1 MARYEYRCPT
11 CTERFEVERSI
22 TAPAGAVLCPAG
34 HGEAQRVFSPIASV
48 GRAGAGA
55 GAAMPTA
62 PMGGGC
68 CGGACGCG

>member
-22 TAPAGAVLCPAG
+22 TAPAGSVACPAG
-34 HGEAQRVFSPIASV
+34 HGEARRVFSPVAAV
-48 GRAGAGA
+48 GRAGAGP
-55 GAAMPTA
+55 AAMPA
-62 PMGGGC
+62 GGGC

>member
-22 TAPAGAVLCPAG
+22 TAPTTAVLCPDG
-34 HGEAQRVFSPIASV
+34 HGEARRVFSPIASV

-55 GAAMPTA
+55 APAMPS
-62 PMGGGC
+62 GGGC

>member
-22 TAPAGAVLCPAG
+22 TAPAGTVMCPAG
-34 HGEAQRVFSPIASV
+34 HGEARRVFSPIASV
-48 GRAGAGA
+48 GGASASGPVPV
-55 GAAMPTA
+55 GG
-62 PMGGGC
+62 GGGC